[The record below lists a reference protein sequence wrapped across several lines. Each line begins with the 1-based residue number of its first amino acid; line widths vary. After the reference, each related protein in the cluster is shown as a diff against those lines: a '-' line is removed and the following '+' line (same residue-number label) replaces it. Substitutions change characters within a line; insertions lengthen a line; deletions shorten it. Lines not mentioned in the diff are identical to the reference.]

1 MYVYIS
7 ENILVRRNIY
17 NRNIRLDIIQQD
29 NFYNVVTTCI
39 CMSIL
44 TKVPANG
51 DSIPPR
57 RAKADDMPIPTF
69 L

>member
-17 NRNIRLDIIQQD
+17 NRNVTQD
-29 NFYNVVTTCI
+29 NFYDVVTTCI
-39 CMSIL
+39 CMPIL
-44 TKVPANG
+44 TQVPANG